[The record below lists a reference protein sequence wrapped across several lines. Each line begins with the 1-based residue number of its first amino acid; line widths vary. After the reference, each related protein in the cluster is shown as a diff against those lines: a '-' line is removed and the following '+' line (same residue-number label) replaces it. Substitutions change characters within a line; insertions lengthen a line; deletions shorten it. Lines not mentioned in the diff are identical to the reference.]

1 MLHEP
6 EAFAALLQYLTV
18 QVSDMFRDPEFF
30 RAIRTQVVPVLATYP
45 SIKVWVAGCSTG
57 EEAYS
62 LAILLQEEGLL
73 DRAIIYAHRHQRAG
87 AARRGRRRVQP
98 RAAARLHREPPPL
111 RRARPRCPTTTMR
124 RADSAIMDPAL
135 RRKITFSDHS
145 LATDNVFSEVHLVTC
160 RNVLIYFDHALQNR
174 ALRLF
179 SDALISRGFLGL
191 GSKESLRFSEVA
203 DLFTEF
209 ALSERIYRRK
219 GAVMSRGIDL
229 VVIGGSAGAIEVLHQ
244 VLARL
249 PEAFGPAT
257 AIVIHVPADGP
268 NLLTEIFT
276 TPDGLKVKLAED
288 KEPIVGGTIYFAT
301 PDYHLLIEK
310 GRTFALSLDERV
322 HFSRPAIDVLFQ
334 SRRGGLW

>member
-1 MLHEP
+1 MDAEIDLEIRLLLEAIYDRYHYDFRSYAKASLKRRLAQAREKLGVASLSGLQERVLHEP
-6 EAFAALLQYLTV
+6 EAFAGLLQYLTV

-73 DRAIIYAHRHQRAG
+73 DRAIIYGTDINAQAL
-87 AARRGRRRVQP
+87 
-98 RAAARLHREPPPL
+98 RAAGNGVFSLARLRGFTENHRKSG
-111 RRARPRCPTTTMR
+111 ATTSLSDYYH
-124 RADSAIMDPAL
+124 ASGDSAIMDPAL

-160 RNVLIYFDHALQNR
+160 RNVLIYFDQELQNR

-191 GSKESLRFSEVA
+191 GSKESLRFSEAA
-203 DLFTEF
+203 DLFTDF

-219 GAVMSRGIDL
+219 G
-229 VVIGGSAGAIEVLHQ
+229 
-244 VLARL
+244 
-249 PEAFGPAT
+249 
-257 AIVIHVPADGP
+257 
-268 NLLTEIFT
+268 
-276 TPDGLKVKLAED
+276 
-288 KEPIVGGTIYFAT
+288 
-301 PDYHLLIEK
+301 
-310 GRTFALSLDERV
+310 LS
-322 HFSRPAIDVLFQ
+322 
-334 SRRGGLW
+334 